1 MQQPAMSEPP
11 DLTSLP
17 GAERRQLTIM
27 FCDVVGSTTLAAQLD
42 PEDLR
47 EVIADYHRSVSAV
60 VARFGGFVAKFM
72 GDGALAYFG
81 YPQAHEDDAERAIR
95 AGLALVST
103 ARAIPAPTNR
113 NVQVRVGIATGLVI
127 VGDVVGTGEAHE
139 RGVVGETPNL
149 AARLQVLAEPDS
161 VVIDEATHR
170 LAGRL
175 FDYDDLG
182 KVALKGFAAP
192 VSAWRVRAEGRVASR
207 FEALHATAALT
218 PLIGREE
225 EIELLLRRWGQAKGG
240 EGRVVLLS
248 GEAGIGKSRLVLALQ
263 EELSTEPHALLRYF
277 CSPHRQDS
285 ALYPFIAKLEQA
297 IGSERQDTPER
308 KFRKLEALL
317 AATSAPAADITLLA
331 DLLQVPAD
339 GLYAPSE
346 LSPPRR
352 KEETFRA
359 LLRQIEAAARH
370 HPILLTFED
379 VHWIDPSSHELLD
392 RVVERAT
399 ALPLLVLM
407 TFRPGFQPPWVGPS
421 HVTML
426 ALSRLSRS
434 EGSMLVHQ
442 VAGEH
447 ALTADMVS
455 EIVLRTDGVPLFVE
469 ELTKAVLETR
479 ADREDGRQAPAS
491 SPVAA
496 LALPA
501 TLHASIMARL
511 DRVGPAAKRVAQ
523 TGAAV
528 GREFSY
534 DLLSAVV
541 RGTEVEL
548 RNALARLV
556 TSGLVSQRG
565 QPPESVYTFKHALV
579 QDAAYGAM
587 LRGDKQ
593 QLHARIA
600 EALESNSADRPLR
613 EPEILAHHFMEA
625 RQTERAVGYW
635 LTAGERDARRS
646 ANLEALRHLTRGL
659 QALKTLA
666 ESPERDRLELKFQI
680 ALGTALI
687 AVHGYSA
694 PETGAA
700 FGRARYLCE
709 RLGDE
714 EPLLATLSGE
724 FVYHFVRGDYPM
736 MQRLTGEAEQ
746 AARHLSNPMIL
757 LASHRLAGI
766 TAMYSGAFATARCEF
781 EEILGLYDV
790 SEHRSQPVH
799 YVHDPQISALTYLT
813 IVLWILG
820 FPEQAHRC
828 RHAALRSAAELDQAN
843 LTAHV
848 HNFAGA
854 GLDELCDDARGVA
867 AHAAAIIDLSDQH
880 SLGYWRVN
888 GLILRGWAM
897 VRQGAADSGL
907 ALIRENVERRAALGV
922 SWYQARYLC
931 LLAAAYAQT
940 GHPQPGLRVIAD
952 AKALIAMSGERM
964 WDGEA
969 KRIEGELLRLNG
981 GSSQQVED
989 LFEEAIAIGREQQAK
1004 SLELRAAL
1012 SLTKHWCD
1020 QGRRSEARARLAPV
1034 FQCFTEGFETPDL
1047 RTAKALLDELDY

>member
-1 MQQPAMSEPP
+1 MQQPAMPEPP

-27 FCDVVGSTTLAAQLD
+27 FCDVVGSTALAAQLD

-60 VARFGGFVAKFM
+60 VVRFGGFVAKFM

-139 RGVVGETPNL
+139 RGVVGEAPNL

-182 KVALKGFAAP
+182 KVELKGFAAP
-192 VSAWRVRAEGRVASR
+192 VLAWRVRAEGTVASR
-207 FEALHATAALT
+207 FEALHSTAALT

-225 EIELLLRRWGQAKGG
+225 EIQLLLRRWGQAKGG
-240 EGRVVLLS
+240 EGRVILLS
-248 GEAGIGKSRLVLALQ
+248 GEAGLGKSRLILALQ
-263 EELSTEPHALLRYF
+263 EELRTEPHVLLRYF

-285 ALYPFIAKLEQA
+285 ALHPVITQLEQA
-297 IGSERQDTPER
+297 IGSERHDTADS
-308 KFRKLEALL
+308 KFRKLEALI

-331 DLLQVPAD
+331 DLLQIPAD
-339 GLYAPSE
+339 GLYAASR

-379 VHWIDPSSHELLD
+379 VHWIDPSSNELLD

-399 ALPLLVLM
+399 ALPVLVLM
-407 TFRPGFQPPWVGPS
+407 TFRPTFRPSWVGHP

-426 ALSRLSRS
+426 ALSRLSRR

-447 ALTADMVS
+447 ALSADLVT
-455 EIVLRTDGVPLFVE
+455 EIVFRTDGVPLFLE

-479 ADREDGRQAPAS
+479 GDKEGGRQAPAPS
-491 SPVAA
+491 SVSA
-496 LALPA
+496 LALPG
-501 TLHASIMARL
+501 TLHASITARL

-541 RGTEVEL
+541 GGTEAEL
-548 RNALARLV
+548 RTTLVRLV

-565 QPPESVYTFKHALV
+565 QPPESIYTFKHALV

-587 LRGDKQ
+587 LRSDKR

-600 EALESNSADRPLR
+600 EALESNPADRPLR
-613 EPEILAHHFMEA
+613 EPEILAHHFTEA
-625 RQTERAVGYW
+625 QQTGRAVGYW
-635 LTAGERDARRS
+635 LRAGERDARRS
-646 ANLEALRHLTRGL
+646 ANLEALGHLTRGL
-659 QALKTLA
+659 EALKRLP

-680 ALGTALI
+680 TLGTALI

-694 PETGAA
+694 TETGAA
-700 FGRARYLCE
+700 YSRARYLCE

-724 FVYHFVRGDYPM
+724 FVYHFVRGDYAM
-736 MQRLTGEAEQ
+736 MQRLTGEAGQ
-746 AARHLSNPMIL
+746 AAKRLSNPMIV

-766 TAMYSGAFATARCEF
+766 TAMYSGTFAAARSEF
-781 EEILGLYDV
+781 EDILRLYEV
-790 SEHRSQPVH
+790 SQHRSQPVH

-813 IVLWILG
+813 IVLWLLG
-820 FPEQAHRC
+820 FPDQAHRC
-828 RHAALRSAAELDQAN
+828 RQAALCSAAELDQAN

-867 AHAAAIIDLSDQH
+867 THAAAIIELSDQH

-897 VRQGAADSGL
+897 VRQGATDSGL
-907 ALIRENVERRAALGV
+907 ALMRENVERRAALGV
-922 SWYQARYLC
+922 SWYQSRYLC
-931 LLAAAYAQT
+931 LLAGAYAQI
-940 GHPQPGLRVIAD
+940 GNPEPGLRVIAD
-952 AKALIAMSGERM
+952 AKDLIAKSGERM

-969 KRIEGELLRLNG
+969 KRIEGELLRLAG
-981 GSSQQVED
+981 GSTQQVED
-989 LFEEAIAIGREQQAK
+989 LFEQAITVGREQQAK

-1012 SLTKHWCD
+1012 SLTTHWSD
-1020 QGRRSEARARLAPV
+1020 QGRQSDARARLAPV
-1034 FQCFTEGFETPDL
+1034 FRWFTEGFETADL
-1047 RTAKALLDELDY
+1047 RAAKALLAGLDR